1 MLLSEGSS
9 LTAREFVAVLGA
21 RGVDV
26 EVASPTRRPL
36 ASFSR
41 WCRAVRPVPAPG
53 DDPVGYLRAL
63 DALLAAGRC
72 TALLAT
78 HEQAWLLAAGERYLP
93 HARGRLAVAGAG
105 AFERVQSKIAFAS
118 LCDELGIP
126 QPAWHEVG
134 CEADLDRVGYPV
146 WVKAAY
152 STAGR
157 GVRRAA
163 SRAEAVSAWR
173 ALGGAGTAGAA
184 GASGSAGSAGAAEP
198 SEPADDSGRGGP
210 GGARAAA
217 TGRAPGSAPVK
228 VMVQAP
234 AAGAYRQVAALFD
247 RGRLIAAACS
257 QRIGPGAG
265 GSAAARLSVADP
277 GAVDAVVRLGRELE
291 WHGGLTCDYFA
302 DRGGRRLF
310 IECNPRTT
318 EPGNAAAAGVD
329 LPSLTIALAT
339 GGPLPRAP
347 LIARAG
353 VRTRS
358 TMALALGA
366 AETRGTRRAVVGA
379 LGRALCGRGPLRGS
393 REVLTPVLRDPPG
406 LVPAL
411 AAVGA
416 VLVRPGAVA
425 DLAGDAVGAY
435 AITPAAIARLN
446 GGPV

>member
-21 RGVDV
+21 RGIDV

-72 TALLAT
+72 IALLAT

-105 AFERVQSKIAFAS
+105 AFERVQSKISFAA

-163 SRAEAVSAWR
+163 TRAEAVSAWR
-173 ALGGAGTAGAA
+173 ALGGTGTAG
-184 GASGSAGSAGAAEP
+184 
-198 SEPADDSGRGGP
+198 D
-210 GGARAAA
+210 
-217 TGRAPGSAPVK
+217 PVK

-257 QRIGPGAG
+257 QRIGLGAG

-379 LGRALCGRGPLRGS
+379 LGRALGGRGPLRGS

-435 AITPAAIARLN
+435 AITPATIARLN
-446 GGPV
+446 GGPA

>member
-1 MLLSEGSS
+1 M
-9 LTAREFVAVLGA
+9 LGA
-21 RGVDV
+21 RGTDV
-26 EVASPTRRPL
+26 EVASPTRHPL

-105 AFERVQSKIAFAS
+105 AFERVQSKISFAA

-163 SRAEAVSAWR
+163 TRAEAVSAWR
-173 ALGGAGTAGAA
+173 ALGGTGTAG
-184 GASGSAGSAGAAEP
+184 
-198 SEPADDSGRGGP
+198 D
-210 GGARAAA
+210 
-217 TGRAPGSAPVK
+217 PVK

-302 DRGGRRLF
+302 DGAGRRLF

-347 LIARAG
+347 LIAQAG

-379 LGRALCGRGPLRGS
+379 LGRALGGRGPLRGS

-435 AITPAAIARLN
+435 AITPATIARLN
-446 GGPV
+446 GGPA

>member
-21 RGVDV
+21 RGIDV

-53 DDPVGYLRAL
+53 DDPVGYLHAL

-105 AFERVQSKIAFAS
+105 AFERVQSKISFAA

-163 SRAEAVSAWR
+163 TRAEAVSAWR
-173 ALGGAGTAGAA
+173 ALGGAGP
-184 GASGSAGSAGAAEP
+184 SG
-198 SEPADDSGRGGP
+198 D
-210 GGARAAA
+210 
-217 TGRAPGSAPVK
+217 PVK

-257 QRIGPGAG
+257 QRIGLGAG

-302 DRGGRRLF
+302 DGAGRRLF

-379 LGRALCGRGPLRGS
+379 LGRALGGRAPLRGS
-393 REVLTPVLRDPPG
+393 REVLTPILRDPPG

-435 AITPAAIARLN
+435 AITPATIARLN
-446 GGPV
+446 GEPA

>member
-21 RGVDV
+21 RGIDV

-105 AFERVQSKIAFAS
+105 AFERVQSKISFAA

-163 SRAEAVSAWR
+163 TRAEAVSAWR
-173 ALGGAGTAGAA
+173 ALGGTGTAG
-184 GASGSAGSAGAAEP
+184 
-198 SEPADDSGRGGP
+198 D
-210 GGARAAA
+210 
-217 TGRAPGSAPVK
+217 PVK

-257 QRIGPGAG
+257 QRIGLGAG

-435 AITPAAIARLN
+435 AITPATIARLN
-446 GGPV
+446 GEPA

>member
-1 MLLSEGSS
+1 M
-9 LTAREFVAVLGA
+9 TAREFVAVLGA
-21 RGVDV
+21 RGIDV

-105 AFERVQSKIAFAS
+105 AFERVQSKISFAA

-163 SRAEAVSAWR
+163 TRAEAVSAWR
-173 ALGGAGTAGAA
+173 ALGGTGTAG
-184 GASGSAGSAGAAEP
+184 
-198 SEPADDSGRGGP
+198 D
-210 GGARAAA
+210 
-217 TGRAPGSAPVK
+217 PVK

-302 DRGGRRLF
+302 DGAGRRLF

-329 LPSLTIALAT
+329 LPSLTIALTT

-379 LGRALCGRGPLRGS
+379 LGRALGGRGPLRGS

-435 AITPAAIARLN
+435 AITPATIARLN
-446 GGPV
+446 GGPA

>member
-21 RGVDV
+21 RGIDV

-105 AFERVQSKIAFAS
+105 AFERVQSKISFAA

-163 SRAEAVSAWR
+163 TRAEAVSAWR
-173 ALGGAGTAGAA
+173 ALGGAGP
-184 GASGSAGSAGAAEP
+184 SG
-198 SEPADDSGRGGP
+198 D
-210 GGARAAA
+210 
-217 TGRAPGSAPVK
+217 PVK

-302 DRGGRRLF
+302 DGAGRRLF

-435 AITPAAIARLN
+435 AITPATIARLN
-446 GGPV
+446 GGPA

>member
-21 RGVDV
+21 RGIDV
-26 EVASPTRRPL
+26 EVASPTRHPL

-105 AFERVQSKIAFAS
+105 AFERVQSKISFAA

-163 SRAEAVSAWR
+163 TRAEAVSAWR
-173 ALGGAGTAGAA
+173 ALGGAGTVG
-184 GASGSAGSAGAAEP
+184 
-198 SEPADDSGRGGP
+198 D
-210 GGARAAA
+210 
-217 TGRAPGSAPVK
+217 PVK

-339 GGPLPRAP
+339 GGPLPRTP

-435 AITPAAIARLN
+435 AITPATIARLN
-446 GGPV
+446 GGPA

>member
-21 RGVDV
+21 RGIDV

-53 DDPVGYLRAL
+53 DDPVGYLHAL

-105 AFERVQSKIAFAS
+105 AFERVQSKISFAA

-163 SRAEAVSAWR
+163 TRAEAVSAWR
-173 ALGGAGTAGAA
+173 ALGGAGP
-184 GASGSAGSAGAAEP
+184 SG
-198 SEPADDSGRGGP
+198 D
-210 GGARAAA
+210 
-217 TGRAPGSAPVK
+217 PVK

-257 QRIGPGAG
+257 QRIGLGAG

-302 DRGGRRLF
+302 DGAGRRLF

-379 LGRALCGRGPLRGS
+379 LGRALGGRGPLRGS
-393 REVLTPVLRDPPG
+393 REVLTPVLHDPPG

-435 AITPAAIARLN
+435 AITPATIARLN
-446 GGPV
+446 GGPA

>member
-21 RGVDV
+21 RGTDV
-26 EVASPTRRPL
+26 EVASPTRHPL

-105 AFERVQSKIAFAS
+105 AFERVQSKISFAA
-118 LCDELGIP
+118 LCDGLGIP

-163 SRAEAVSAWR
+163 TRAEAVSAWR
-173 ALGGAGTAGAA
+173 ALGGAGP
-184 GASGSAGSAGAAEP
+184 SG
-198 SEPADDSGRGGP
+198 D
-210 GGARAAA
+210 
-217 TGRAPGSAPVK
+217 PVK

-257 QRIGPGAG
+257 QRIGLGAG

-302 DRGGRRLF
+302 DGAGRRLF

-379 LGRALCGRGPLRGS
+379 LGRALGGRGPLRGS

-435 AITPAAIARLN
+435 AITPATIARLN
-446 GGPV
+446 GEPA

>member
-21 RGVDV
+21 RGIDV

-53 DDPVGYLRAL
+53 DDPVGYLHAL

-105 AFERVQSKIAFAS
+105 AFERVQSKISFAA

-163 SRAEAVSAWR
+163 TRAEAVSAWR
-173 ALGGAGTAGAA
+173 ALGGAGP
-184 GASGSAGSAGAAEP
+184 SG
-198 SEPADDSGRGGP
+198 D
-210 GGARAAA
+210 
-217 TGRAPGSAPVK
+217 PVK

-257 QRIGPGAG
+257 QRIGLGAG

-302 DRGGRRLF
+302 DGAERRLF

-379 LGRALCGRGPLRGS
+379 LGRALGGRGPLRGS

-435 AITPAAIARLN
+435 AITPATIARLN
-446 GGPV
+446 GEPA

>member
-21 RGVDV
+21 RGIDV

-105 AFERVQSKIAFAS
+105 AFERVQSKISFAA

-163 SRAEAVSAWR
+163 TRAEAVSAWR
-173 ALGGAGTAGAA
+173 ALGGTGTAG
-184 GASGSAGSAGAAEP
+184 
-198 SEPADDSGRGGP
+198 D
-210 GGARAAA
+210 
-217 TGRAPGSAPVK
+217 PVK

-302 DRGGRRLF
+302 DGAGRRLF

-379 LGRALCGRGPLRGS
+379 LGRALGGRGPLRGS
-393 REVLTPVLRDPPG
+393 REVLTPILRDPPG

-435 AITPAAIARLN
+435 AITPATIARLN
-446 GGPV
+446 GGPA

>member
-21 RGVDV
+21 RGIDV

-53 DDPVGYLRAL
+53 DDPVGYLHAL

-105 AFERVQSKIAFAS
+105 AFERVQSKISFAA

-163 SRAEAVSAWR
+163 TRAEAVSAWR
-173 ALGGAGTAGAA
+173 ALGGTGTAG
-184 GASGSAGSAGAAEP
+184 
-198 SEPADDSGRGGP
+198 D
-210 GGARAAA
+210 
-217 TGRAPGSAPVK
+217 PVK

-257 QRIGPGAG
+257 QRIGLGAG

-302 DRGGRRLF
+302 DGAGRRLF

-379 LGRALCGRGPLRGS
+379 LGRALGGRGPLRGS

-435 AITPAAIARLN
+435 AITPATIARLN
-446 GGPV
+446 GEPA

>member
-21 RGVDV
+21 RGIDV

-72 TALLAT
+72 IALLAT

-105 AFERVQSKIAFAS
+105 AFERVQSKISFAA

-163 SRAEAVSAWR
+163 TRAEAVSAWR
-173 ALGGAGTAGAA
+173 ALGGTGTAG
-184 GASGSAGSAGAAEP
+184 
-198 SEPADDSGRGGP
+198 D
-210 GGARAAA
+210 
-217 TGRAPGSAPVK
+217 PVK

-291 WHGGLTCDYFA
+291 WHGGLTCDYFS
-302 DRGGRRLF
+302 DGGGRRLF

-435 AITPAAIARLN
+435 AITPATIARLN
-446 GGPV
+446 GGPA

>member
-1 MLLSEGSS
+1 M
-9 LTAREFVAVLGA
+9 TAREFVAVLGA
-21 RGVDV
+21 RGIDV

-105 AFERVQSKIAFAS
+105 AFERVQSKISFAA

-163 SRAEAVSAWR
+163 TRAEAVSAWR
-173 ALGGAGTAGAA
+173 ALGGTGTAG
-184 GASGSAGSAGAAEP
+184 
-198 SEPADDSGRGGP
+198 D
-210 GGARAAA
+210 
-217 TGRAPGSAPVK
+217 PVK

-379 LGRALCGRGPLRGS
+379 LGRALGGRGPLRGS

-435 AITPAAIARLN
+435 AITPATIARLN
-446 GGPV
+446 GGPA

>member
-1 MLLSEGSS
+1 M
-9 LTAREFVAVLGA
+9 LGA
-21 RGVDV
+21 RGIDV
-26 EVASPTRRPL
+26 EVASPIRHPL

-41 WCRAVRPVPAPG
+41 WCRAVHPVPAPG
-53 DDPVGYLRAL
+53 DNPVGYLRAL

-78 HEQAWLLAAGERYLP
+78 HEQAWLLAAGGRYLP

-105 AFERVQSKIAFAS
+105 AFERVQSKISFAT

-163 SRAEAVSAWR
+163 TRAEAVSAWR
-173 ALGGAGTAGAA
+173 ALGGAGA
-184 GASGSAGSAGAAEP
+184 
-198 SEPADDSGRGGP
+198 ADDSGRDDP
-210 GGARAAA
+210 GGARAGA
-217 TGRAPGSAPVK
+217 TGRTPERAPVK

-291 WHGGLTCDYFA
+291 WHGGLTCDYFS
-302 DRGGRRLF
+302 DGGGRRLF

-425 DLAGDAVGAY
+425 DLADDAVGAY
-435 AITPAAIARLN
+435 AITPATIARLN
-446 GGPV
+446 GGPA

>member
-21 RGVDV
+21 RGIDV

-72 TALLAT
+72 IALLAT

-105 AFERVQSKIAFAS
+105 AFERVQSKISFAA

-163 SRAEAVSAWR
+163 TRAEAVSAWR
-173 ALGGAGTAGAA
+173 ALGGTGTAG
-184 GASGSAGSAGAAEP
+184 
-198 SEPADDSGRGGP
+198 D
-210 GGARAAA
+210 
-217 TGRAPGSAPVK
+217 PVK

-302 DRGGRRLF
+302 DGAGRRLF

-379 LGRALCGRGPLRGS
+379 LGRALGGRGPLRGS

-435 AITPAAIARLN
+435 AITPATIARLN
-446 GGPV
+446 GGPA

>member
-21 RGVDV
+21 RGIDV

-105 AFERVQSKIAFAS
+105 AFERVQSKISFAA

-163 SRAEAVSAWR
+163 TRAEAVSAWR
-173 ALGGAGTAGAA
+173 ALGGAGP
-184 GASGSAGSAGAAEP
+184 SG
-198 SEPADDSGRGGP
+198 D
-210 GGARAAA
+210 
-217 TGRAPGSAPVK
+217 PVK

-257 QRIGPGAG
+257 QRIGLGAG

-302 DRGGRRLF
+302 DGAGRRLF

-379 LGRALCGRGPLRGS
+379 LGRALGGRGPLRGS

-435 AITPAAIARLN
+435 AITPATIARLN
-446 GGPV
+446 GEPA

>member
-1 MLLSEGSS
+1 M
-9 LTAREFVAVLGA
+9 LGA
-21 RGVDV
+21 RGIDV

-72 TALLAT
+72 IALLAT

-105 AFERVQSKIAFAS
+105 AFERVQSKISFAA

-163 SRAEAVSAWR
+163 TRAEAVSAWR
-173 ALGGAGTAGAA
+173 ALGGVGPAG
-184 GASGSAGSAGAAEP
+184 
-198 SEPADDSGRGGP
+198 D
-210 GGARAAA
+210 
-217 TGRAPGSAPVK
+217 PVK

-257 QRIGPGAG
+257 QRIGLGAG

-302 DRGGRRLF
+302 DGAGRRLF

-379 LGRALCGRGPLRGS
+379 LGRALGGRGPLRGS

-435 AITPAAIARLN
+435 AITPATIARLN
-446 GGPV
+446 GGPA

>member
-21 RGVDV
+21 RGIDV

-105 AFERVQSKIAFAS
+105 AFERVQSKISFAA

-163 SRAEAVSAWR
+163 TRAEAVSAWR
-173 ALGGAGTAGAA
+173 ALGGAGTAGTAGGIGTA
-184 GASGSAGSAGAAEP
+184 GAS
-198 SEPADDSGRGGP
+198 DDSGRDGP
-210 GGARAAA
+210 GEARAGA
-217 TGRAPGSAPVK
+217 TGRTPERAPVK

-257 QRIGPGAG
+257 QRIGLGAG
-265 GSAAARLSVADP
+265 GSAASRLSVADP

-339 GGPLPRAP
+339 GGPLPLAP
-347 LIARAG
+347 LGRGCARA
-353 VRTRS
+353 RPWRS
-358 TMALALGA
+358 RWGPPRRGAPAGRSSGHWAAPCAAGDPCGA
-366 AETRGTRRAVVGA
+366 AARSSPRSCATLPAWCPPWPPSAPSSSGPAPSRTWRATPSA
-379 LGRALCGRGPLRGS
+379 PMRS
-393 REVLTPVLRDPPG
+393 RPP
-406 LVPAL
+406 PS
-411 AAVGA
+411 
-416 VLVRPGAVA
+416 PG
-425 DLAGDAVGAY
+425 
-435 AITPAAIARLN
+435 
-446 GGPV
+446 

>member
-1 MLLSEGSS
+1 M
-9 LTAREFVAVLGA
+9 LGA
-21 RGVDV
+21 RGIDV

-105 AFERVQSKIAFAS
+105 AFERVQSKISFAA

-163 SRAEAVSAWR
+163 TRAEAVSAWR
-173 ALGGAGTAGAA
+173 ALGGTGTAG
-184 GASGSAGSAGAAEP
+184 
-198 SEPADDSGRGGP
+198 D
-210 GGARAAA
+210 
-217 TGRAPGSAPVK
+217 PVK

-302 DRGGRRLF
+302 DGAGRRLF

-379 LGRALCGRGPLRGS
+379 LGRALGGRGPLRGS

-435 AITPAAIARLN
+435 AITPATIARLN
-446 GGPV
+446 GGPA

>member
-21 RGVDV
+21 RGIDV

-105 AFERVQSKIAFAS
+105 AFERVQSKISFAA

-126 QPAWHEVG
+126 QPAWHEVV

-163 SRAEAVSAWR
+163 TRAEAVSAWR
-173 ALGGAGTAGAA
+173 ALGGAGP
-184 GASGSAGSAGAAEP
+184 SG
-198 SEPADDSGRGGP
+198 D
-210 GGARAAA
+210 
-217 TGRAPGSAPVK
+217 PVK

-257 QRIGPGAG
+257 QRIGLGAG

-435 AITPAAIARLN
+435 AITPATIARLN
-446 GGPV
+446 GGPA

>member
-21 RGVDV
+21 RGIDV

-72 TALLAT
+72 IALLAT

-105 AFERVQSKIAFAS
+105 AFERVQSKISFAA

-163 SRAEAVSAWR
+163 TRAEAVSAWR
-173 ALGGAGTAGAA
+173 ALGGVGPAG
-184 GASGSAGSAGAAEP
+184 
-198 SEPADDSGRGGP
+198 D
-210 GGARAAA
+210 
-217 TGRAPGSAPVK
+217 PVK

-257 QRIGPGAG
+257 QRIGLGAG

-302 DRGGRRLF
+302 DGAGRRLF

-379 LGRALCGRGPLRGS
+379 LGRALGGRGPLRGS

-416 VLVRPGAVA
+416 VFVRPDAVA

-435 AITPAAIARLN
+435 AITPATIARLN
-446 GGPV
+446 GGPA

>member
-21 RGVDV
+21 RGIDV

-53 DDPVGYLRAL
+53 DDPVGYLHAL

-105 AFERVQSKIAFAS
+105 AFERVQSKISFAA

-163 SRAEAVSAWR
+163 TRAEAVSAWR
-173 ALGGAGTAGAA
+173 ALGGAGP
-184 GASGSAGSAGAAEP
+184 SG
-198 SEPADDSGRGGP
+198 D
-210 GGARAAA
+210 
-217 TGRAPGSAPVK
+217 PVK

-257 QRIGPGAG
+257 QRIGLGAG

-302 DRGGRRLF
+302 DGAGRRLF

-379 LGRALCGRGPLRGS
+379 LGRALGGRGPLRGS

-435 AITPAAIARLN
+435 AITPATIARLN
-446 GGPV
+446 GEPA

>member
-21 RGVDV
+21 RGIDV

-105 AFERVQSKIAFAS
+105 AFERVQSKISFAA

-163 SRAEAVSAWR
+163 TRAEAVSAWR
-173 ALGGAGTAGAA
+173 ALGGTGTAG
-184 GASGSAGSAGAAEP
+184 
-198 SEPADDSGRGGP
+198 D
-210 GGARAAA
+210 
-217 TGRAPGSAPVK
+217 PVK

-302 DRGGRRLF
+302 DGAGRRLF

-379 LGRALCGRGPLRGS
+379 LGRALGGRGPLRGS

-435 AITPAAIARLN
+435 AITPATIARLN
-446 GGPV
+446 GGPA

>member
-21 RGVDV
+21 RGIDV

-72 TALLAT
+72 IALLAT

-105 AFERVQSKIAFAS
+105 AFERVQSKISFAA

-146 WVKAAY
+146 WVKAPY

-163 SRAEAVSAWR
+163 TRAEAVSAWR
-173 ALGGAGTAGAA
+173 ALGGAGTAG
-184 GASGSAGSAGAAEP
+184 
-198 SEPADDSGRGGP
+198 D
-210 GGARAAA
+210 
-217 TGRAPGSAPVK
+217 PVK

-257 QRIGPGAG
+257 QRIGLGAG

-302 DRGGRRLF
+302 DGAGRRLF

-379 LGRALCGRGPLRGS
+379 LGRALGGRGPLRGS

-435 AITPAAIARLN
+435 AITPATIARLN
-446 GGPV
+446 GGPA

>member
-21 RGVDV
+21 RGIDV

-105 AFERVQSKIAFAS
+105 AFERVQSKISFAA

-163 SRAEAVSAWR
+163 TRAEAVSAWR
-173 ALGGAGTAGAA
+173 ALGGAGPAG
-184 GASGSAGSAGAAEP
+184 
-198 SEPADDSGRGGP
+198 D
-210 GGARAAA
+210 
-217 TGRAPGSAPVK
+217 PVK

-302 DRGGRRLF
+302 DGAGRRLF

-379 LGRALCGRGPLRGS
+379 LGRALGGRGPLRGS

-435 AITPAAIARLN
+435 AITPATIARLN
-446 GGPV
+446 GEPA

>member
-21 RGVDV
+21 RGIDV

-105 AFERVQSKIAFAS
+105 AFERVQSKISFAA

-163 SRAEAVSAWR
+163 TRAEAVSAWR
-173 ALGGAGTAGAA
+173 ALGGAGTAGPA
-184 GASGSAGSAGAAEP
+184 GAS
-198 SEPADDSGRGGP
+198 DDSGRDGP
-210 GGARAAA
+210 GGARAGA
-217 TGRAPGSAPVK
+217 TGRTPERAPVK

-247 RGRLIAAACS
+247 RGRLI
-257 QRIGPGAG
+257 
-265 GSAAARLSVADP
+265 AAARLSVADP

-291 WHGGLTCDYFA
+291 WHGGLTCDYFS
-302 DRGGRRLF
+302 DGGGRRLF

-379 LGRALCGRGPLRGS
+379 LGRALGGRGPLRGS

-435 AITPAAIARLN
+435 AITPATIARLN
-446 GGPV
+446 GGPA

>member
-21 RGVDV
+21 RGTDV
-26 EVASPTRRPL
+26 EVASPTRHPL

-105 AFERVQSKIAFAS
+105 AFERVQSKISFAA

-163 SRAEAVSAWR
+163 TRAEAVSAWR
-173 ALGGAGTAGAA
+173 ALGGTGTAG
-184 GASGSAGSAGAAEP
+184 
-198 SEPADDSGRGGP
+198 D
-210 GGARAAA
+210 
-217 TGRAPGSAPVK
+217 PVK

-277 GAVDAVVRLGRELE
+277 GAVDDVVRLGRELE

-302 DRGGRRLF
+302 DGAGRRLF

-379 LGRALCGRGPLRGS
+379 LGRALGGRGPLRGS

-435 AITPAAIARLN
+435 AITPATIARLN
-446 GGPV
+446 GEPA

>member
-21 RGVDV
+21 RGIDV

-105 AFERVQSKIAFAS
+105 AFERVQSKISFAA

-163 SRAEAVSAWR
+163 TRAEAVSAWR
-173 ALGGAGTAGAA
+173 ALGGAGPAG
-184 GASGSAGSAGAAEP
+184 
-198 SEPADDSGRGGP
+198 
-210 GGARAAA
+210 
-217 TGRAPGSAPVK
+217 APVK

-379 LGRALCGRGPLRGS
+379 LGRALGGRGPLRGS

-435 AITPAAIARLN
+435 AITPATIARLN
-446 GGPV
+446 GGPA

>member
-21 RGVDV
+21 RGIDV

-105 AFERVQSKIAFAS
+105 AFERVQSKISFAA

-163 SRAEAVSAWR
+163 TRAEAVSAWR
-173 ALGGAGTAGAA
+173 ALGGAGTAG
-184 GASGSAGSAGAAEP
+184 
-198 SEPADDSGRGGP
+198 D
-210 GGARAAA
+210 
-217 TGRAPGSAPVK
+217 PVK

-302 DRGGRRLF
+302 DGAGRRLF

-379 LGRALCGRGPLRGS
+379 LGRALGGRGPLRGS
-393 REVLTPVLRDPPG
+393 REVSTKIGRASCRERV
-406 LVPAL
+406 
-411 AAVGA
+411 
-416 VLVRPGAVA
+416 
-425 DLAGDAVGAY
+425 
-435 AITPAAIARLN
+435 
-446 GGPV
+446 

>member
-21 RGVDV
+21 RGIDV

-105 AFERVQSKIAFAS
+105 AFERVQSKISFAA

-126 QPAWHEVG
+126 QPAWHEAS

-163 SRAEAVSAWR
+163 TRAEAVSAWR
-173 ALGGAGTAGAA
+173 ALGGAGPAG
-184 GASGSAGSAGAAEP
+184 
-198 SEPADDSGRGGP
+198 D
-210 GGARAAA
+210 
-217 TGRAPGSAPVK
+217 PVK

-302 DRGGRRLF
+302 DGAGRRLF

-435 AITPAAIARLN
+435 AITPATIARLN
-446 GGPV
+446 GGPA